1 MTNIPTPAPTPLPGP
16 PPKRILVA
24 SLNPVKIAA
33 TLTAFTTMFPAETFI
48 ATGISVPSG
57 VPPQPLTSA
66 TTRLGAHNRAH
77 TALTSAPPN
86 TYDFFIGLEGG
97 LEPFPPSPT
106 ELESFAWAVVLD
118 AQGRV
123 GKART
128 AGYFLAEETARLILE
143 QGMELGK
150 AEDLVWGVEGTRVKG
165 GSVGLL
171 TGGVVTRESYYVQAV
186 VLALV
191 RWRNGGLGFGGA
203 V

>member
-1 MTNIPTPAPTPLPGP
+1 
-16 PPKRILVA
+16 PKRILVA

-33 TLTAFTTMFPAETFI
+33 TLTAFTTLFPTDQFLAAGPYYSCSFTPLFF
-48 ATGISVPSG
+48 GISVPSG

-66 TTRLGAHNRAH
+66 TTRLGAYNRACAARSS
-77 TALTSAPPN
+77 TPPDGIP
-86 TYDFFIGLEGG
+86 YDFFVGLEGG
-97 LEPFPPSPT
+97 LEPFPPCPQ
-106 ELESFAWAVVLD
+106 EFESFAWVVVLD

-128 AGYFLAEETARLILE
+128 AGYFLAEETARLVRE
-143 QGMELGK
+143 GPGMELGE
-150 AEDLVWGVEGTRVKG
+150 AEDVVWGVEGSKRKG

-171 TGGVVTRESYYVQAV
+171 TGGVITREGYYAQAV

-191 RWRNGGLGFGGA
+191 RWRNGGLEFGGG

>member
-1 MTNIPTPAPTPLPGP
+1 MTDTPAPAPA
-16 PPKRILVA
+16 PKRILVA

-33 TLTAFTTMFPAETFI
+33 TLTAFTTMFPTDTFL

-57 VPPQPLTSA
+57 VPAQPLTSA
-66 TTRLGAHNRAH
+66 TTRLGAYNRAL
-77 TALTSAPPN
+77 AARLSPQPPN
-86 TYDFFIGLEGG
+86 TPGPYDFFIGLEGG
-97 LEPFPPSPT
+97 LEPFPPSPS
-106 ELESFAWAVVLD
+106 ELESFAWVVVLD

-128 AGYFLAEETARLILE
+128 AGYFLAEETSRLILE
-143 QGMELGK
+143 RGMELGQ
-150 AEDLVWGVEGTRVKG
+150 AEDVVWGVEGTRVKG

-171 TGGVVTRESYYVQAV
+171 TGGVVTREGYYAQAV

-191 RWRNGGLGFGGA
+191 GWRNGGLGFGGA